1 MKLRNRSSII
11 VSIGGFYM
19 DDIKTKILDKSK
31 IRFSYFGFKK
41 TTLDEIAQDCCIS
54 KKTIYKYFKD
64 KEDLFTSLVINETL
78 KGRKMILDRVKNIND
93 PVEWIEKFF
102 TVSIEY
108 FMEDNF
114 LTKILRDKGVQGS
127 PFLSVDYYNMI
138 EKDIIGIIADAIK
151 EGKSKGKVRDL
162 DETVIAY
169 ACFKLFQALSYAR
182 SDSLSNDEDK
192 QEYYINSFLDFI
204 KYGLLK

>member
-1 MKLRNRSSII
+1 
-11 VSIGGFYM
+11 M
-19 DDIKTKILDKSK
+19 DDIKIRILDKSK
-31 IRFSYFGFKK
+31 IRFNHFGFKK

-78 KGRKMILDRVKNIND
+78 KGRKMILERVKNIND

-102 TVSIEY
+102 IVSIEY

-114 LTKILRDKGVQGS
+114 LTKILRDEGVQGS
-127 PFLSVDYYNMI
+127 TFLSVKYYNMI
-138 EKDIIGIIADAIK
+138 EKDIISIIADVIK
-151 EGKSKGKVRDL
+151 EGKSKGKIRDV

-169 ACFKLFQALSYAR
+169 ACFKLFQALSYAK
-182 SDSLSNDEDK
+182 SGSLSNDENK
-192 QEYYINSFLDFI
+192 QEHYINSFLDFI
-204 KYGLLK
+204 KYGLFK